1 MSIVTGVSRH
11 DLPGQHSPDIR
22 TTYSMTAAGRKS
34 RRRIK
39 EGHSM
44 AMERW
49 RPFGLS
55 TMDRWEPFRVSD
67 IQTEVN
73 RLFDNVLGRPA
84 SLPGHVWVP
93 PVDMY
98 ATKHDLVVTLELRGV
113 SEKDVTVSSAGDLL
127 TVKGERRFEHRLK
140 AHGLLHV
147 PRTDGKTD
155 RAVH

>member
-1 MSIVTGVSRH
+1 MSMVTGVSRH
-11 DLPGQHSPDIR
+11 DLTGQHSPDIR

-67 IQTEVN
+67 IQAEVN

-93 PVDMY
+93 PGDRYVMKD
-98 ATKHDLVVTLELRGV
+98 DLVMTLELTGGR
-113 SEKDVTVSSAGDLL
+113 KTDVTVSITGDL
-127 TVKGERRFEHRLK
+127 
-140 AHGLLHV
+140 
-147 PRTDGKTD
+147 
-155 RAVH
+155 

>member
-1 MSIVTGVSRH
+1 MSMVTGVSRH
-11 DLPGQHSPDIR
+11 DLTGQHSPDIR

-73 RLFDNVLGRPA
+73 RLFKNVLGRHA
-84 SLPGHVWVP
+84 NLPGHVWGP
-93 PVDMY
+93 PVDY
-98 ATKHDLVVTLELRGV
+98 NAP
-113 SEKDVTVSSAGDLL
+113 
-127 TVKGERRFEHRLK
+127 K
-140 AHGLLHV
+140 AQRVL
-147 PRTDGKTD
+147 
-155 RAVH
+155 

>member
-1 MSIVTGVSRH
+1 MSMVTGVSWS
-11 DLPGQHSPDIR
+11 DLTGPHSPDIR

-67 IQTEVN
+67 IQAEVN

-84 SLPGHVWVP
+84 SLPGPGWVP
-93 PVDMY
+93 AVDMH
-98 ATKHDLVVTLELRGV
+98 AMKDDRVVAQE
-113 SEKDVTVSSAGDLL
+113 
-127 TVKGERRFEHRLK
+127 
-140 AHGLLHV
+140 
-147 PRTDGKTD
+147 
-155 RAVH
+155 